1 MHHVSWPFELDIER
15 YFLPLAVLYADK
27 RVSHDRLVGMRERFV
42 DLMERY
48 GRTSEIAARIRLTQ
62 AQALTIEAEFSR
74 ILGVDLNA
82 CAFDCRGLVE
92 RT

>member
-1 MHHVSWPFELDIER
+1 
-15 YFLPLAVLYADK
+15 
-27 RVSHDRLVGMRERFV
+27 V

>member
-1 MHHVSWPFELDIER
+1 
-15 YFLPLAVLYADK
+15 VLYADK